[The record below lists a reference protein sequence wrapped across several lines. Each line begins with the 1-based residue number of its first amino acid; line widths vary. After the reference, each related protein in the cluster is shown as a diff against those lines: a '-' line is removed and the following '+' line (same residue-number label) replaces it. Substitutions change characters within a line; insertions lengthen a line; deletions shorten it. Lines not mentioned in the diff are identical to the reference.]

1 MDGKEIK
8 VRLIKLGKKQKD
20 LVFALRER
28 GFTVDSSSLS
38 ACLNELRVAPW
49 TQRLLMESHKVLM
62 EWESQENYN
71 RNSRL

>member
-1 MDGKEIK
+1 MKGTEIK
-8 VRLIKLGKKQKD
+8 VRLIRLGKKQKD

-49 TQRLLMESHKVLM
+49 TQRLLMESHKILLK
-62 EWESQENYN
+62 WEDEAKGA
-71 RNSRL
+71 

>member
-1 MDGKEIK
+1 MKGTEIK
-8 VRLIKLGKKQKD
+8 IRLIKLGKKQKD

-49 TQRLLMESHKVLM
+49 TQRLIMESHKILM
-62 EWESQENYN
+62 QWEDEAKGA
-71 RNSRL
+71 